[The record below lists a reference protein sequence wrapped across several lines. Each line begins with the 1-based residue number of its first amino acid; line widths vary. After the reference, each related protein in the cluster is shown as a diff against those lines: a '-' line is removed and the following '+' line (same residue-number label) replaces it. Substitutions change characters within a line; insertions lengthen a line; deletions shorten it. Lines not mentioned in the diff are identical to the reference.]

1 MGDVLT
7 LENKILKESIKKD
20 FRIKLA
26 LCKSAYEIHQPN
38 VM

>member
-20 FRIKLA
+20 FWIKLA
-26 LCKSAYEIHQPN
+26 LGKSAYEIHQPN
-38 VM
+38 II

>member
-1 MGDVLT
+1 MGVVLT
-7 LENKILKESIKKD
+7 LEINFFEIMYKKG
-20 FRIKLA
+20 FMIKLA